1 MVISYGNFS
10 TRDYLWRINYSMVDA
25 TMPSITL
32 QNIDP
37 AAFKVMLKFLYS
49 NVLPPDDEFGDS
61 LVEMMLHLLVA
72 ADRFSL
78 DHLKVV
84 KENLKNVVLTD
95 GFIMLL

>member
-1 MVISYGNFS
+1 
-10 TRDYLWRINYSMVDA
+10 MVDA

-37 AAFKVMLKFLYS
+37 AALKVMLKFLYS

-72 ADRFSL
+72 ADRFAL

-84 KENLKNVVLTD
+84 KGKFKERCAY
-95 GFIMLL
+95 